1 MTITPGTLLLVIG
14 AMVLATYPVR
24 VMPLLFFNHRSP
36 PKWLQRW
43 LRHVPL
49 AVFAAILTQT
59 LVPKGGT
66 CPWQTLLGAGVAL
79 ILGAW
84 TRSMGISTVI
94 GFLVYAAAVWW
105 G

>member
-1 MTITPGTLLLVIG
+1 MTTHWWLLLG

-24 VMPLLFFNHRSP
+24 VAPLLFFNHRNAP
-36 PKWLQRW
+36 RWLQRW

-59 LVPKGGT
+59 LVPQGSAAT
-66 CPWQTLLGAGVAL
+66 PHQIPTLLGAAVA
-79 ILGAW
+79 IVLGAW
-84 TRSMGISTVI
+84 TRSMGLSTII